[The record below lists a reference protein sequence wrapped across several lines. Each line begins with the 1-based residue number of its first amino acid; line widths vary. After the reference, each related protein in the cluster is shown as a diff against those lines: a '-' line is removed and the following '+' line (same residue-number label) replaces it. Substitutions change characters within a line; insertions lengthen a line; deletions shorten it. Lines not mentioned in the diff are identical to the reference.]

1 MPVLQ
6 DPAGEE
12 GGPGGFSNFLKE
24 EEQDED
30 EEENKV
36 DADDE

>member
-12 GGPGGFSNFLKE
+12 GGPGGISNFLKE
-24 EEQDED
+24 EDQDEL
-30 EEENKV
+30 EEENEV